1 MSAPRLPRHI
11 GTAAG
16 EYGDPQPLL
25 SGLGAVLAQQ
35 YGDQAAQNESDIGA
49 IIRGRAAANDRTR
62 EGALNMALQGGAP
75 IDVARMRGALA
86 VETPSQTSEANKLA
100 AIVSPAPVPGSAAV
114 PGTESTPPMPD
125 FNIPASDVYN
135 PDTAGPS
142 RDQISQE
149 ALRNRAAA
157 WTPAPDAPPDG
168 MTADQA
174 RAWRIAHPPKGPSNI
189 EKLPSDWKVM
199 TGAEMGADR
208 ALATLPQNNR
218 EGIDTHLAGQLV
230 AEAYFG
236 LHPNE
241 YPEHQESAS
250 FISELASE
258 HPDMNEAAD
267 WIRNKV
273 MRGAMYRDAKPVTRG
288 LINKLA
294 KRIDDPRF
302 WQVWK
307 STRLVLPEEP
317 LK

>member
-1 MSAPRLPRHI
+1 
-11 GTAAG
+11 
-16 EYGDPQPLL
+16 
-25 SGLGAVLAQQ
+25 VLAQQ

-157 WTPAPDAPPDG
+157 WTPAPDASPEMTPAQMATLAERKREFDEKMKRPPAGTKPPATYDQLELAITKG
-168 MTADQA
+168 LRPTYQPKVAKGTMEPEDVEVMTRFDAARRLVNNAAFQKTAAPIVELGKELRGASDPGAAALVVDKYSTALNANPAA
-174 RAWRIAHPPKGPSNI
+174 RAKNPAFAAIVDDLVARKSAPTWSSRWFGS
-189 EKLPSDWKVM
+189 
-199 TGAEMGADR
+199 GAD
-208 ALATLPQNNR
+208 TLTIP
-218 EGIDTHLAGQLV
+218 H
-230 AEAYFG
+230 
-236 LHPNE
+236 
-241 YPEHQESAS
+241 
-250 FISELASE
+250 
-258 HPDMNEAAD
+258 
-267 WIRNKV
+267 
-273 MRGAMYRDAKPVTRG
+273 
-288 LINKLA
+288 
-294 KRIDDPRF
+294 
-302 WQVWK
+302 
-307 STRLVLPEEP
+307 
-317 LK
+317 